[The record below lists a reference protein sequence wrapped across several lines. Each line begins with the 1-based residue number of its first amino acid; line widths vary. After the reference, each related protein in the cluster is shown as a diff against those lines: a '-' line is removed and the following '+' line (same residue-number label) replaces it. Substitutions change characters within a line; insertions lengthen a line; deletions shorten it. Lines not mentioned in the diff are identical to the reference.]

1 MKIKSHLPSKREEIN
16 TVVRYIKDFFQ
27 KTIDKISVRPM
38 KMDVK
43 KVSHA
48 CEKKKEMKL
57 RVTKYTCLQDELV
70 S

>member
-1 MKIKSHLPSKREEIN
+1 M
-16 TVVRYIKDFFQ
+16 VRYIKDFFQ